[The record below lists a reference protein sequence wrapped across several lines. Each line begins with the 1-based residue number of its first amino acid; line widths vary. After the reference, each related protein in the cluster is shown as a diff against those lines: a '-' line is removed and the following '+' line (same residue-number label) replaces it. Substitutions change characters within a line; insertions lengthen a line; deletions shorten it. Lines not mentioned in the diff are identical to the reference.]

1 MFTSA
6 FNSGGGFG
14 GQQQQQNTGFGSGQS
29 TFGSTGSFGA
39 PAAGFGA
46 AANSGFGGAAQNT
59 GFGAAAPATSAF
71 GATPASTGFGG
82 GGFGGSSTGFGVQ
95 AQTQPQTGFGGS
107 AFGATNPSTS
117 TGGFG
122 AGGFGT
128 TAATTGGFGS
138 NAFGAKPAT
147 TGFGTQAPIGF
158 GATTNTGFGGAA
170 SNSFGGGG
178 GLIGGGGMTAAG
190 GNGTVNPPFA
200 PVVEKDPTTGQ
211 NSHYQSITAMQAY
224 RGFSFEELRLQDY
237 QQGRKFPGQG
247 AGFGATTTGFGQQ
260 QQPAATG
267 FGAQTSTGFG
277 ANTSAIGG
285 FGASSGGFGNT
296 ATSGFGTTPGFG
308 ATAPAT
314 TGFGGQAAAPATGF
328 GATTS
333 AFGAQA
339 APAFGAAAG
348 STGFGNAGGF
358 GASTAAKPT
367 TAFGGF
373 GTTATSQPASGFGAT
388 GGFGA
393 SAAAPTSN
401 LFGSTGTGTTGPFG
415 APSGA
420 TSTGFGSFGATQ
432 TSAAPTS
439 TGLNFG
445 VGGTGAFGTTKPATN
460 SLFGPTAT
468 STAAAPAFG
477 TFGAAPTA
485 GAGGLFGGTSTG
497 SSLFPATSTA
507 STGLFGNTG
516 TTAAPAFGTSTTST
530 GLFGTNKPATTGGLF
545 SQTPASGFGTTPA
558 FGTAGTTQAPSLFG
572 GSSTGGGAFGT
583 STLGGGFLGGSTNN
597 AAAQAGMVA
606 SVSGNI
612 YGDNPLFQ
620 RDSMAPASKS
630 QPAILS
636 RPEPTQ
642 KVPALI
648 PPVRFSPRHSQIR
661 LRPASSATFSSSVA
675 GGELAPGRKSLLLLD
690 GINDDSA
697 FSSDD
702 YSPRRSV
709 KKLELKARG
718 QEAGSNYQY
727 QGSRTSGIA
736 FNSTLESAAS
746 DMLTKP
752 RPSQE
757 RSGPTNGKAVETHS
771 LFQGAQNQAGSIR
784 HETPAPGPATV
795 VHKPDGEYW
804 MSPTLEELRKM
815 SRSELQHVENFKVGL
830 PEYGSVDFLEP
841 VDLTTVPSLSAICG
855 HIVIFRHK
863 VCIVYPDEQNKP
875 PRGQGLNVPA
885 IISLE
890 RCWPKAKGRVGLEKF
905 ERNSPQYADY
915 VKRLKRM
922 TDTTFLDFTTDNGT
936 WTFRVEHF
944 SEYGLT
950 DDDDVDN
957 DEHMAQGTSGHA
969 VVPSGIATRTSHG
982 AAFARSD
989 QDDHDQSSL
998 IRGLMAETTQPLQ
1011 TQYGSTLGASRL
1023 STNRD
1028 PQRANLMRATLFS
1041 YPQQNQDRLPKR
1053 SSIWSTSSVN
1063 SELENASEN
1072 ADGLGAETR
1081 PSFLQ
1086 EIDNK
1091 ESQFHRPPRKFTRS
1105 VYEQSLLGRKGT
1117 LLADAGLMMGRSC
1130 RVGWGPD
1137 GLLAVCGTI
1146 CGFESVKENA
1156 RHPAKTSS
1164 QTPSFVSASSVQL
1177 AKIKAVA
1184 AADDIEVQ
1192 RHVISMQA
1200 QLQNTTITLD
1210 QNNEPRARIVE
1221 GTSFHTLMNSLKELE
1236 HNLSTEEVYAL
1247 ILGQSLFDAQPT
1259 PADILEMSQASQ
1271 ETYECIGRRVRC
1283 SNWLSYVTKPLLE
1296 ADLRGIGNSGR
1307 SSAQEEAIFALL
1319 VSNKRQQ
1326 GSVAA
1331 VESGNL
1337 RLATLISQSG
1347 RGSKPLP
1354 GIEDQLALYKDSGVD
1369 ASVPTS
1375 YLKIYALLSGALT
1388 INLAPTG
1395 KPQIYVTD
1403 GLDWRRTFGLHLWH
1417 SSRPGTNLKEAM
1429 EQYVDSMRSNK
1440 AVARPFPWYQQN
1452 SGKQDPEHYDFLFQ
1466 LMTLAIEPSKGLED
1480 VLHPLG
1486 MTPASLDN
1494 RVGWM
1499 FYMILAQSLRI
1510 SDFRS
1515 NASFAKISQD
1525 FMFQLETLGLWEW
1538 AVFVALHLE
1547 SASTRETVIRQIL
1560 ERHVDLPSPPSSISG
1575 QSNAT
1580 ELERWTGESQKGLFL
1595 LKVLRIP
1602 ESWLWR
1608 ARATRA
1614 KYNGDLSLQVFS
1626 LLKGGEHQQGHALI
1640 LTRLAPACILH
1651 GDLTTL
1657 GNLLCMVDQNKV
1669 TDWEKGGR
1677 IYQKYLDCCSNFE
1690 GSVGRVRIKGKVS
1703 YSNDL
1708 IQQGDI
1714 EDLQNEAQA
1723 LLSELPMLQ
1732 TYKEASS
1739 PLLDVCVTE
1748 IASKCTSLLRDL
1760 KELSVQ
1766 ESGRLADLP
1775 LTEDQRMD
1783 TIQKVSNNYF
1793 DEVLTLAETSAY

>member
-6 FNSGGGFG
+6 FNNGGGFG
-14 GQQQQQNTGFGSGQS
+14 GQQQQQNTGFGSGQN
-29 TFGSTGSFGA
+29 TFGSAGSFGA

-46 AANSGFGGAAQNT
+46 AANPGFGGAAQNT
-59 GFGAAAPATSAF
+59 GFGAAAPTTSAF
-71 GATPASTGFGG
+71 GAAPASTGF

-95 AQTQPQTGFGGS
+95 AQTQPQAGFGGS

-138 NAFGAKPAT
+138 GAFGAKPAT

-158 GATTNTGFGGAA
+158 GATANTGFGG
-170 SNSFGGGG
+170 
-178 GLIGGGGMTAAG
+178 GGGGMTAAG

-200 PVVEKDPTTGQ
+200 PVVEKDPATGQ

-247 AGFGATTTGFGQQ
+247 AGFGGTTAGFGQQ
-260 QQPAATG
+260 QPQQQPAAG

-277 ANTSAIGG
+277 ANTSSIGG
-285 FGASSGGFGNT
+285 FGAGAGGFGNT
-296 ATSGFGTTPGFG
+296 ATSGFGATPGFG
-308 ATAPAT
+308 ATAPT
-314 TGFGGQAAAPATGF
+314 TTAFGGQTAAPTTGF

-358 GASTAAKPT
+358 GASTAAKPA

-373 GTTATSQPASGFGAT
+373 GATASSQPATGFGAT
-388 GGFGA
+388 GGFGGSA
-393 SAAAPTSN
+393 AAAPTSN
-401 LFGSTGTGTTGPFG
+401 LFGNTGAGATGPFG
-415 APSGA
+415 AAAGA
-420 TSTGFGSFGATQ
+420 TSSGFGPFGATQ
-432 TSAAPTS
+432 TSAAPAS

-445 VGGTGAFGTTKPATN
+445 IGGAGAFGAPKPATN
-460 SLFGPTAT
+460 SLFGPSAT

-477 TFGAAPTA
+477 SFGAAPTA
-485 GAGGLFGGTSTG
+485 GAGGLFGATSTG

-516 TTAAPAFGTSTTST
+516 MTAAPAFGTSTTST
-530 GLFGTNKPATTGGLF
+530 GLFGVNKPATTGGLF

-558 FGTAGTTQAPSLFG
+558 FGAAGAQAPSLFG
-572 GSSTGGGAFGT
+572 GASAGGNAFGM
-583 STLGGGFLGGSTNN
+583 SNLGGGFLGGSTNN
-597 AAAQAGMVA
+597 AAAQAAMVA

-620 RDSMAPASKS
+620 RDPMAPASKS

-718 QEAGSNYQY
+718 QEAGLNYQH
-727 QGSRTSGIA
+727 QGSRTTGIV

-746 DMLTKP
+746 DILSRS

-771 LFQGAQNQAGSIR
+771 LFQGQQNQAGSTR
-784 HETPAPGPATV
+784 HETPSPGPATMA
-795 VHKPDGEYW
+795 HKPDGEYW

-890 RCWPKAKGRVGLEKF
+890 QCWPKAKGRLGLEKF

-950 DDDDVDN
+950 DDDDVDG
-957 DEHMAQGTSGHA
+957 DEHMAQGASGHA
-969 VVPSGIATRTSHG
+969 VVPSGIA
-982 AAFARSD
+982 AFARSG

-998 IRGLMAETTQPLQ
+998 IRGLVAETMQPSR
-1011 TQYGSTLGASRL
+1011 TQYGSTLNASRL

-1028 PQRANLMRATLFS
+1028 PQRTNVMRAALFS
-1041 YPQQNQDRLPKR
+1041 DPQLNQDRHPKR

-1063 SELENASEN
+1063 SESEN
-1072 ADGLGAETR
+1072 APENANGLGAETR
-1081 PSFLQ
+1081 PSFLH

-1091 ESQFHRPPRKFTRS
+1091 ESQLHRPPRKFTRS
-1105 VYEQSLLGRKGT
+1105 VYEQSLLSRKGT

-1146 CGFESVKENA
+1146 CGFESVRENSQA
-1156 RHPAKTSS
+1156 LSS
-1164 QTPSFVSASSVQL
+1164 ISASSVQL

-1184 AADDIEVQ
+1184 AADDVEVQ
-1192 RHVISMQA
+1192 RHVVSMQA

-1221 GTSFHTLMNSLKELE
+1221 GTSFNTLMNSLKELE
-1236 HNLSTEEVYAL
+1236 HDLSIEEVYTW
-1247 ILGQSLFDAQPT
+1247 ILGQSLFDAQPM
-1259 PADILEMSQASQ
+1259 PADILEMSRSSQ

-1283 SNWLSYVTKPLLE
+1283 SNWLSYVTKPQLE
-1296 ADLRGIGNSGR
+1296 ADLRGIGSSGR
-1307 SSAQEEAIFALL
+1307 PSAQEEAIFALL

-1331 VESGNL
+1331 AESGNL

-1347 RGSKPLP
+1347 RGSKPLS
-1354 GIEDQLALYKDSGVD
+1354 GVEDQLAIYKDSGTD
-1369 ASVPTS
+1369 ASVPIS

-1388 INLAPTG
+1388 INIAPAG
-1395 KPQIYVTD
+1395 KPQRYVTD

-1440 AVARPFPWYQQN
+1440 VVARPFPWYQQV

-1499 FYMILAQSLRI
+1499 FYMVLAQSLRI

-1547 SASTRETVIRQIL
+1547 SASTRETAVRQIL
-1560 ERHVDLPSPPSSISG
+1560 ERHVDLPSPPSSTSG
-1575 QSNAT
+1575 QSTAT
-1580 ELERWTGESQKGLFL
+1580 ELERWTGESQKGSFL

-1602 ESWLWR
+1602 EPWLWR

-1657 GNLLCMVDQNKV
+1657 GNLLSMVDQSKV
-1669 TDWEKGGR
+1669 TDWVKGGR
-1677 IYQKYLDCCSNFE
+1677 IYQKYLDCCSDFE
-1690 GSVGRVRIKGKVS
+1690 GSVGRVRVKGKVS

-1708 IQQGDI
+1708 VPQGDV
-1714 EDLQNEAQA
+1714 EDLQNEAQV

-1748 IASKCTSLLRDL
+1748 MASKCTSLLRDL